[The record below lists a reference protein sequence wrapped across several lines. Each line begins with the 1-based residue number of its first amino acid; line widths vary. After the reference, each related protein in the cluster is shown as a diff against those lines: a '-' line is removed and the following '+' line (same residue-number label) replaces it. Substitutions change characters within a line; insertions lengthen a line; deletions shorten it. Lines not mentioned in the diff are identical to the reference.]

1 MKIKS
6 FSLLFKLI
14 DIRDLIIHAY
24 IYVCVCKK
32 KILTYASLHKYFLH
46 FKIYKM
52 YILFC
57 YDRAFTNKY
66 YVRIY

>member
-1 MKIKS
+1 M
-6 FSLLFKLI
+6 
-14 DIRDLIIHAY
+14 
-24 IYVCVCKK
+24 CVCKK

>member
-46 FKIYKM
+46 F
-52 YILFC
+52 
-57 YDRAFTNKY
+57 
-66 YVRIY
+66 